1 MTDEQTK
8 QAILGFAE
16 FFKGITGNQNLE
28 IPSEIAEKYGIQA
41 QAEKPNDIP
50 WYLKIFDME
59 QIKREL
65 QAQAESEGET

>member
-28 IPSEIAEKYGIQA
+28 IPKDIAEKYGIQINKDEEWIA
-41 QAEKPNDIP
+41 NKD
-50 WYLKIFDME
+50 
-59 QIKREL
+59 
-65 QAQAESEGET
+65 GEE